1 MGIYSR
7 DYLRDDRRGF
17 SPSSGSFGTP
27 GCKWIIIANVV
38 VFVLQVVTTH
48 SVLVVRGDTAYRQHV
63 STVTEVLS
71 LKPASVL
78 HGEVWRVVTYA
89 FCHATEGQEF
99 VWHLLFNMLFVWWW
113 GTTLERMYGT
123 REFIA
128 FYLTAA
134 FAGGLAFLGLA
145 WLQQDPT
152 PMVGASGAV
161 MAIMALY
168 AIFFPRDEIYL
179 FFLLR
184 VQIRFVV
191 LAYLVFDLLPV
202 LQSLSGGENRD
213 GVAHAAHLGGFGF
226 GFLYYRFGWR
236 ITSLGGKLPEIFN
249 LRTWSRRTWNRP
261 RHVRVYQPPEEA
273 PQSFDVKVDAIL
285 DKIHAQGEASLTEQ
299 ERETLRKASERY
311 KSNQRHS

>member
-7 DYLRDDRRGF
+7 DYVRDDRRGW
-17 SPSSGSFGTP
+17 SPSGSFGTP
-27 GCKWIIIANVV
+27 GCKWIIIATVA
-38 VFVLQVVTTH
+38 VFILQVITTH
-48 SVLVVRGDTAYRQHV
+48 SVIVR
-63 STVTEVLS
+63 VTEILA
-71 LKPASVL
+71 LKPDRVL
-78 HGEVWRVVTYA
+78 HGEIWRLVTYA
-89 FCHATEGQEF
+89 FCHATDGQEF

-113 GTTLERMYGT
+113 GPTLERMYGT
-123 REFIA
+123 REFVA

-134 FAGGLAFLGLA
+134 LAGGLAFLGLA
-145 WLQQDPT
+145 WLQQDAT

-168 AIFFPRDEIYL
+168 AIFFPRDELYL

-184 VQIRFVV
+184 VQIRWVV
-191 LAYLVFDLLPV
+191 LAYLVIDLVPV
-202 LQSLSGGENRD
+202 LQSFSGEGNRD
-213 GVAHAAHLGGFGF
+213 GVAHVAHLGGLAF
-226 GFLYYRFGWR
+226 GFLYYRFGWKLTNLGR
-236 ITSLGGKLPEIFN
+236 SLPAIFN
-249 LRTWSRRTWNRP
+249 VRTWSRRTWNRP

-299 ERETLRKASERY
+299 ERDILRKASERY